1 MQKNLNSFFSRN
13 NPVYAYTNKSQ
24 LTVVCAKKW
33 YFLRSFLNNNLLFE
47 PGAHVFNM
55 DIKFS

>member
-1 MQKNLNSFFSRN
+1 MLIY
-13 NPVYAYTNKSQ
+13 VYAYTNKSQ